1 MWRASA
7 NVCSW
12 QTGNLGAASTNGHRP
27 PNTYQATACR
37 ARANITALD
46 ALHVAV
52 EPRGF
57 PPTEAYSSQPSR
69 HLPTLRAGAIG
80 ENGDRAILRG
90 GGAFGRASG
99 RAGTGNGRAGERAG
113 ERVCGRIGVVNAAG
127 GTAGGRALGR
137 VGQRAGL
144 LGGWTAVEQA
154 GTRAGMRVGGRSDM
168 RYMAQSIRRGRTS
181 GRQVGVAC
189 GQVASTI
196 KIAAFAS
203 ACHAS
208 SARHRQIRR
217 SGERASGCGARCPGG
232 RAGGRASGRAG
243 GKGVGGLLGGRASG
257 GTRVLERL
265 PALRTFP
272 RGRATAPRVTAHEHM
287 GWRTYQV
294 QLGCLPRSRSLRAC
308 DC

>member
-99 RAGTGNGRAGERAG
+99 RAGRGNGRAGERAG
-113 ERVCGRIGVVNAAG
+113 ERVCGRIAVVNAAG

-144 LGGWTAVEQA
+144 LGGWTALEQA

-181 GRQVGVAC
+181 GRQVGV
-189 GQVASTI
+189 
-196 KIAAFAS
+196 
-203 ACHAS
+203 
-208 SARHRQIRR
+208 
-217 SGERASGCGARCPGG
+217 
-232 RAGGRASGRAG
+232 AGGRASGRAG

-272 RGRATAPRVTAHEHM
+272 RGRATAQRVTAHEHM